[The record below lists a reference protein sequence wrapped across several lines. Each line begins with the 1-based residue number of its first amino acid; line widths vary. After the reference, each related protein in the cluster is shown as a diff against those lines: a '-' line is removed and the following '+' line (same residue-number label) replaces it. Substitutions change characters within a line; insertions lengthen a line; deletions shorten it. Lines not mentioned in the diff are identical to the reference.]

1 MGGSSILACFMICYE
16 CLLGLVRRGFEESY
30 AEGVGAFLVVAW
42 AKSDVDSYLAIDMA
56 TSELCLVE

>member
-1 MGGSSILACFMICYE
+1 MICYE